1 MRVEARHLAT
11 QYHAHPAGVQHRILR
26 TRASCSGC
34 ELWQR
39 VCVSRHRYRG
49 IARRD
54 AQPVSSS
61 VNNHTSTSRA
71 AARKAMIAAHLGLT
85 LGLPP
90 HLLSLCNKACTVLP
104 LPCSISSPHRLAP
117 VAFSLASAVDNT
129 GCSVRACRQPLPPS
143 PPTTAYARVARLRCT
158 ISFFCALAIYAE
170 RGLLT

>member
-1 MRVEARHLAT
+1 MNASRGASLSNTVPCSPRRRPTPYSA
-11 QYHAHPAGVQHRILR
+11 HAYFMQWLR
-26 TRASCSGC
+26 A
-34 ELWQR
+34 
-39 VCVSRHRYRG
+39 CVSRRRYRG

-90 HLLSLCNKACTVLP
+90 HLLPLCNKACTALP

-129 GCSVRACRQPLPPS
+129 GCSVRACRQPLPLR